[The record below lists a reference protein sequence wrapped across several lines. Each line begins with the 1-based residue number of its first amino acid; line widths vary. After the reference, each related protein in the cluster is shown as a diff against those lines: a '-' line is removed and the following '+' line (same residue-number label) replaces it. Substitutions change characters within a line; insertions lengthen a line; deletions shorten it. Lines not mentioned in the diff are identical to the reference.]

1 MVVAHVTLAL
11 STSSSVNILHQT
23 ARTSP
28 LFLNYLT
35 TSSRKLSAT
44 SSLLLIADLVAAAPT
59 SGDSS
64 RSIATRVGGRVD
76 RGGGEGERGGG
87 G

>member
-11 STSSSVNILHQT
+11 STSSSANILHQT

-28 LFLNYLT
+28 LSLNSLT
-35 TSSRKLSAT
+35 TSFWKSSAT
-44 SSLLLIADLVAAAPT
+44 SSLSLIAAAAPT
-59 SGDSS
+59 SGDAP
-64 RSIATRVGGRVD
+64 RLTATRVGGRLT

>member
-11 STSSSVNILHQT
+11 STSSSANILHQT

-28 LFLNYLT
+28 LLLNSLT
-35 TSSRKLSAT
+35 TSFWKLSAT
-44 SSLLLIADLVAAAPT
+44 SSLSLIADLAAAAPN

-64 RSIATRVGGRVD
+64 RLIATRVGGRLN